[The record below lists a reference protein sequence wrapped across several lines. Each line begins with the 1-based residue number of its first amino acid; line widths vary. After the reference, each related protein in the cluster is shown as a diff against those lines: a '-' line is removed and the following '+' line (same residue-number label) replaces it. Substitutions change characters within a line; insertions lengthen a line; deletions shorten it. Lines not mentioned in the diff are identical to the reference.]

1 MNSMRRLIDIL
12 VATVA
17 LALLSPLLLVVAIAV
32 FVDSPG
38 NPFYASWRCGLAG
51 KQFRMWKFRSMVL
64 NADRI
69 GPAITGHRD
78 PRVTRLG
85 RLLRVTKID
94 ELPQCFNVL
103 VGDMTLVGPRPEAPS
118 IVALYTAA
126 QRRVLDV
133 KPGLTGR
140 GQLAGEESETIPLHA
155 EPEHYYVTQLMHKKV
170 HSDLQY
176 LQTRTAWSDT
186 RIVLDT
192 VSFIFRAWVRK

>member
-1 MNSMRRLIDIL
+1 MRRLIDIL

-78 PRVTRLG
+78 PRVTRS
-85 RLLRVTKID
+85 R
-94 ELPQCFNVL
+94 
-103 VGDMTLVGPRPEAPS
+103 AS
-118 IVALYTAA
+118 VA
-126 QRRVLDV
+126 RNEDR
-133 KPGLTGR
+133 
-140 GQLAGEESETIPLHA
+140 
-155 EPEHYYVTQLMHKKV
+155 
-170 HSDLQY
+170 
-176 LQTRTAWSDT
+176 
-186 RIVLDT
+186 
-192 VSFIFRAWVRK
+192 

>member
-1 MNSMRRLIDIL
+1 MRRLIDIL

-17 LALLSPLLLVVAIAV
+17 LALLSPLFIVVATAV
-32 FVDSPG
+32 AIDSPG

-51 KQFRMWKFRSMVL
+51 RSFRMWKFRSMVP
-64 NADRI
+64 NAYRK
-69 GPAITGHRD
+69 GPVITARHD
-78 PRVTRLG
+78 PRITNLG
-85 RLLRVTKID
+85 RILRVTKID
-94 ELPQCFNVL
+94 ELPQFVNVFL
-103 VGDMTLVGPRPEAPS
+103 GDMTLVGPRPEAPG

-140 GQLAGEESETIPLHA
+140 GQLAGEESETIPQDA

-176 LQTRTAWSDT
+176 LETRTPWSDA
-186 RIVLDT
+186 RVVLDT
-192 VSFIFRAWVRK
+192 VGFVFRAWSRSK

>member
-1 MNSMRRLIDIL
+1 VNSMRRLIDIL

-38 NPFYASWRCGLAG
+38 NPFYASRRCGLAG

-118 IVALYTAA
+118 IVALYTQT

-133 KPGLTGR
+133 RPGLTGR
-140 GQLAGEESETIPLHA
+140 GQLAGEESDSIPPDA
-155 EPEHYYVTQLMHKKV
+155 ESEHYYITQLMHQKV
-170 HSDLQY
+170 HSDLHY

>member
-1 MNSMRRLIDIL
+1 
-12 VATVA
+12 
-17 LALLSPLLLVVAIAV
+17 
-32 FVDSPG
+32 
-38 NPFYASWRCGLAG
+38 
-51 KQFRMWKFRSMVL
+51 
-64 NADRI
+64 
-69 GPAITGHRD
+69 
-78 PRVTRLG
+78 
-85 RLLRVTKID
+85 
-94 ELPQCFNVL
+94 
-103 VGDMTLVGPRPEAPS
+103 MTLVGPRPEAPS